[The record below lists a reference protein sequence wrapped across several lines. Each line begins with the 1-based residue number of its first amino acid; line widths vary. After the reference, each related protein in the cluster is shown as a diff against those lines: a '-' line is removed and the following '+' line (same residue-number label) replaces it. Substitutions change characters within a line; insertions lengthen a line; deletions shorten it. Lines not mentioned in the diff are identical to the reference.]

1 MALATPTRDT
11 TRALWENY
19 YLARVPYMQTTSVE
33 YMRQV
38 GTYVTG
44 DKDVDRALAN
54 QWVTTML
61 SIAKMIEFY
70 ASGAQIKI
78 VKQSDIKEIYKHI
91 STHLE
96 AWLHHL
102 THGVN
107 IHNAPIDDLI
117 TMDRFANEIYDHAKY
132 HFTPDLVNSMLV
144 NQLASTS
151 MFNASN
157 FFTGVDLSKKSD
169 EASDITRINSFDD
182 IPERESLS
190 DYLKEHLYH
199 LKRWK

>member
-1 MALATPTRDT
+1 MAIAAPARDT
-11 TRALWENY
+11 TKALWENY

-33 YMRQV
+33 YMQQV

-44 DKDVDRALAN
+44 EKDIDRALAN

-61 SIAKMIEFY
+61 SIAKMIEY
-70 ASGAQIKI
+70 YNGGAQIKI
-78 VKQSDIKEIYKHI
+78 VKQSDVKEIYSHI

-96 AWLHHL
+96 AWLNYL

-117 TMDRFANEIYDHAKY
+117 AMDKFANEIYDHAKY
-132 HFTPDLVNSMLV
+132 HFTPDLINSVLV
-144 NQLASTS
+144 KQLASTS

-157 FFTGVDLSKKSD
+157 FFTNIDLSKKSD
-169 EASDITRINSFDD
+169 EFTGITKINSFDD

-190 DYLKEHLYH
+190 DYLKEHLYN